1 MVAFHLTSV
10 DDFGAVSQL
19 LPLME
24 AALRPFGGRPHMG
37 KVFTM
42 APARV
47 QEAGFDADSLTRFR
61 DLVVSRRLR
70 GTMRALRPIFRPIG
84 DAAPAFG
91 PLTRFRDL
99 VKRYD
104 PEGCF
109 TNKFV
114 ETCVLGDGGD
124 DLVAELHH

>member
-1 MVAFHLTSV
+1 MAELLMTNEIRAIAADDLWLSYAYGSDGMVAFHFTFV

-61 DLVVSRRLR
+61 DLV
-70 GTMRALRPIFRPIG
+70 
-84 DAAPAFG
+84 
-91 PLTRFRDL
+91 
-99 VKRYD
+99 KRYD
-104 PEGCF
+104 PDGCF

-114 ETCVLGDGGD
+114 ETYVLGDGGD
-124 DLVAELHH
+124 ETVAELHH